1 VHPADAAPIGF
12 GDPRDRRLIMF
23 EAAEVGNKLD
33 KATFKRAAPEVRA
46 ALLAVQRRI
55 AASPLAPVIVIGG
68 VEGAG
73 KSETVAL
80 LHEWMDARGLETNML
95 FDLTDEERE
104 RPEYWRFWRVLPPKG
119 KIGIF
124 FGSWYSRLIVDRV
137 YERLDENAFQRA
149 LSRIRGF
156 ERMLTLEG
164 VPVLKYWLH
173 LSKRGEKKRIKQ
185 LAADPRARWRLDRNA
200 RRFLKRYDEFRN
212 VSERALRETSLGY
225 APWTVVEAE
234 DDEYRNLTVA
244 KAVLNALEDALAD
257 VATAAAQRR
266 GRKPPLPKPARV
278 NVIRRLDLSR
288 SLTTKTYA
296 KRLEAAQ
303 ADLGRLTRKLAK
315 AKRSLTVV
323 FEGPDAGGKGGAIR
337 RLTRPLSPY
346 LYRVIGIAAPT
357 DEERAH
363 PYLWRFW
370 RALPRRGRMTV
381 YDRSWYGRVL
391 VERIERF
398 ARPDEWRRAYAEI
411 NAFEEQLAEAGN
423 IIVKFWLAIS
433 AEEQLRR
440 FKDRQ
445 LTPYKQ
451 YKITEEDW
459 RNRAKWDAYEA
470 AACDMVERT
479 STEYAPW
486 VLVEANDKHWARVKV
501 VETVRDRLRDEL

>member
-1 VHPADAAPIGF
+1 V
-12 GDPRDRRLIMF
+12 F
-23 EAAEVGNKLD
+23 EAAEVGHKLD
-33 KATFKRAAPEVRA
+33 KATYRRKAPGVRA
-46 ALLAVQRRI
+46 ALLAVQGRI
-55 AASPLAPVIVIGG
+55 AVSPLAPIIVIGG
-68 VEGAG
+68 AEGAG
-73 KSETVAL
+73 KSETMAL
-80 LHEWMDARGLETNML
+80 LHEWMDARGLETNVL

-137 YERLDENAFQRA
+137 YERIDENAFQRA

-173 LSKRGEKKRIKQ
+173 LSKADEKKRLKQ
-185 LAADPRARWRLDRNA
+185 LAGDSRARWRLHRNA
-200 RRFLKRYDEFRN
+200 HKFFKRYDEFRS

-225 APWTVVEAE
+225 APWTVVEAA

-244 KAVLNALEDALAD
+244 TSVLEALEDALAE
-257 VATAAAQRR
+257 VKARSGTRP
-266 GRKPPLPKPARV
+266 GRKPPLPKPERV
-278 NVIRRLDLSR
+278 TVIRRLDLSR
-288 SLTTKTYA
+288 SLPQKAYA
-296 KRLEAAQ
+296 KRLAAAEA
-303 ADLGRLTRKLAK
+303 DVGRLSQKLAK
-315 AKRSLTVV
+315 AERSLIVV

-337 RLTRPLSPY
+337 RLTGAMSPY

-370 RALPRRGRMTV
+370 RALPRRGRTTV

-391 VERIERF
+391 VERIEGF

-411 NAFEEQLAEAGN
+411 NDFEEQLSEAGN

-433 AEEQLRR
+433 ADEQLRR

-445 LTPYKQ
+445 TTPYKQ

-470 AACDMVERT
+470 AACDMIERT

-486 VLVEANDKHWARVKV
+486 VLVEANDKRWARVKV
-501 VETVRDRLRDEL
+501 VEAVRDRLRGAL